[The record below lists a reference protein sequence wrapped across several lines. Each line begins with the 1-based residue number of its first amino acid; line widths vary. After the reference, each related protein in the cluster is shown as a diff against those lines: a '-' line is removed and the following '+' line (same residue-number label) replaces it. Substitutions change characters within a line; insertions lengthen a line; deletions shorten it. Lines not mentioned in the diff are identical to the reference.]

1 MLVEKRRLV
10 LSGPWSR
17 QVHPWSSL
25 VYSQTSSC
33 SVTNRIYDNPCTVE
47 KRHPIFLGPEQVQ
60 LQTSSCSVTNRI
72 FFITLAPPQV
82 HFGLAATC
90 SSVRAPLAFAGS
102 VGRSIQ
108 QATAAES
115 SAGAVGLLYC
125 GAAAASQPSNNG
137 GDRSAVLYRIH
148 LMYVGN
154 PSKFSWFERWS
165 AGLAFP
171 AHGSLDQSGAPN
183 LDHRRKG

>member
-1 MLVEKRRLV
+1 MLVEKRHLV

-33 SVTNRIYDNPCTVE
+33 SVTNRIYDTATLALSRNFILFC
-47 KRHPIFLGPEQVQ
+47 LVQ
-60 LQTSSCSVTNRI
+60 NRSSCKLRPVLSRI
-72 FFITLAPPQV
+72 AFFLITLAPPQV

-115 SAGAVGLLYC
+115 SAGAAGLLLRC

-137 GDRSAVLYRIH
+137 GGDRSAVPY
-148 LMYVGN
+148 
-154 PSKFSWFERWS
+154 PSNVSW
-165 AGLAFP
+165 
-171 AHGSLDQSGAPN
+171 
-183 LDHRRKG
+183 